1 MTQRE
6 VIELISDSIIRLRE
20 YNTKVK
26 LRINDLSYREN
37 DIQQGRQLLS
47 RIQRGELFEDE
58 NGRNTE
64 YELLVG
70 DEEFKELRNELS
82 KTANLVRLL
91 KGDISLE
98 VYKQKD
104 NEINSNLIG

>member
-6 VIELISDSIIRLRE
+6 VIEMISNSITKLRE
-20 YNTKVK
+20 YNAKVK
-26 LRINDLSYREN
+26 LRINDLSYRED
-37 DIQQGRQLLS
+37 DIQQGRQLLFE
-47 RIQRGELFEDE
+47 IQRGELFEDE

-70 DEEFKELRNELS
+70 EEEFKELRNELM
-82 KTANLVRLL
+82 KTENLVSLL

-98 VYKQKD
+98 VYTKKD
-104 NEINSNLIG
+104 NEINFSL